1 MPDQDDLP
9 LLISLSSGTTGKH
22 KGSLVTHGQ
31 MYQRFVGQWVT
42 IGFNSQ
48 DRFLGLIPLFFGAG
62 RSFSMAFLAA
72 GATVV
77 LDPPPHE
84 PHELVIAVNASRA
97 NVTFMVPTQLR
108 RLVPLHKDELLLPG
122 LNKLLISG
130 AALYPAEAGEM
141 RRKVNPGL
149 TGYYTSNEGGGR
161 RRRAIGKI
169 RRDRDGVYHGRRNYH
184 RKRPGCSLPETT
196 GALQGTV
203 PLRGGRGITENVL
216 GETG

>member
-48 DRFLGLIPLFFGAG
+48 DRFLGLIPLFF
-62 RSFSMAFLAA
+62 S
-72 GATVV
+72 
-77 LDPPPHE
+77 
-84 PHELVIAVNASRA
+84 
-97 NVTFMVPTQLR
+97 
-108 RLVPLHKDELLLPG
+108 
-122 LNKLLISG
+122 